1 MVQHLNL
8 WNENPR
14 LDPSLEY
21 SHLNDF
27 IKEIII
33 SDSDKKDFINLAES
47 IVYKGFIPADPIVVW
62 QNNENK
68 KYYVAEGNRRVAV
81 LKLLLNPNKSPKSIK
96 NSFIKLSKQVN
107 HSSITKIPV
116 AIAPTFND
124 AIWYIT
130 ERHTPSS
137 QQKKW
142 ERESHLRWI
151 NGLYEKFNNNIERIQ
166 EYTNLSQ
173 TSLNESLCIIKIKD
187 RVKDMQDYL
196 TPQEF
201 IDANSKSFPIS
212 TLERFLKKD
221 FVKDKLGI
229 SFEGLT
235 INYKSENESF
245 LNALAYLIK
254 RMLLPKGDANRI
266 DSRSHN
272 KNEEIKAVLEELPEV
287 IIKDY
292 SNTNNNI
299 STQVTNSKDT
309 PSKEE
314 LLPSEQ
320 VPSMPLRNN
329 PDRPN
334 IIVPEYFLET
344 DDFRLCSLFNEL
356 KKLPLS
362 RYPNI
367 ASTAIRVFLDVSIR
381 IYIQNEELEKE
392 ITKKETSAFEKIT
405 LNSRIKYLKD
415 NSTLNTKSKRILSSL
430 VDNNQIYSLHIL
442 NCYVHSSETHAIN
455 KNYINSFW
463 DFLFPLF
470 QEILDI
476 RKL

>member
-21 SHLNDF
+21 SHFNDF
-27 IKEIII
+27 INEIII
-33 SDSDKKDFINLAES
+33 SESDRKNFINLAES

-62 QNNENK
+62 QNDENR

-96 NSFIKLSKQVN
+96 SSFIKLSKQVN
-107 HSSITKIPV
+107 RSSITKIPV
-116 AIAPTFND
+116 AIAPTFKD

-151 NGLYEKFNNNIERIQ
+151 NNLYEMFNNDIEHIQ

-173 TSLNESLCIIKIKD
+173 TSLNEALCIIKIKD

-221 FVKDKLGI
+221 FVKEKLGI
-229 SFEGLT
+229 SFDGST
-235 INYKSENESF
+235 INYESENDSF

-254 RMLLPKGDANRI
+254 RILLPKGDANRI

-272 KNEEIKAVLEELPEV
+272 KNEEIKAVMEELPEV
-287 IIKDY
+287 KIKDS
-292 SNTNNNI
+292 SNINSNENI
-299 STQVTNSKDT
+299 STEVNNNNY
-309 PSKEE
+309 PKE
-314 LLPSEQ
+314 LPTSEQ
-320 VPSMPLRNN
+320 VPSIPLRNN
-329 PDRPN
+329 PNRPN
-334 IIVPEYFLET
+334 IIVPEDFLET
-344 DDFRLCSLFNEL
+344 DDFRLRSLFDEL

-362 RYPNI
+362 RYSNI
-367 ASTAIRVFLDVSIR
+367 ASTAIRVFLDVAIR
-381 IYIQNEELEKE
+381 TYIQNEELENE
-392 ITKKETSAFEKIT
+392 IAKKEKGAFENTT
-405 LNSRIKYLKD
+405 LSSRIKYLKD
-415 NSTLNTKSKRILSSL
+415 NSKLNSKSKRILSSL
-430 VDNNQIYSLHIL
+430 VDSNHKFSLHIL
-442 NCYVHSSETHAIN
+442 NCYVHSSETYAIN

-476 RKL
+476 KAL